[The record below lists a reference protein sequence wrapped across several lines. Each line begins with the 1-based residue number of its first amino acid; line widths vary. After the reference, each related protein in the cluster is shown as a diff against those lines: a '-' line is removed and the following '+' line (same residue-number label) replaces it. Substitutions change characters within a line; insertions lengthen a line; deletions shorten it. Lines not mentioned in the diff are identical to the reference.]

1 MLWFLVFDAVL
12 YLTLYQEAI
21 KTLFIFIFIHTH
33 THTQAS
39 VPLDRYYHLQKKQRN
54 IFCVS
59 RLRISLSNLY
69 LYSLRGR
76 MSYRQISWSL
86 EAARLDAIII
96 ASFWNLTGISVAR
109 ILWGTDIV
117 TPSTGTLSC
126 WVSDIWLAQVT
137 HLTTPIYKKVFRV
150 PLANNFRFSHV

>member
-33 THTQAS
+33 THTSECPTWQVLSLA
-39 VPLDRYYHLQKKQRN
+39 KKQRN

-59 RLRISLSNLY
+59 RLRTSLSNLY

-150 PLANNFRFSHV
+150 PLANSFRFSHV